1 MRKGDIEKSLKR
13 FLKRKVS
20 YSLALLIA
28 FMITGG
34 ISLGAEITAEE
45 IQESKGDLLSRIQ
58 TEREEIK
65 RKIAENERLI
75 KEYNS
80 NFVELVRK
88 GDFYSKPL
96 FNSTQV
102 FFSYQHLDSGKMKD
116 VTEKEFSETIDAI
129 NKHYGTRSGRSI
141 LKSTGNIGKDKLM
154 AGNGVAVDTEVF
166 RETIEVGA
174 NIKPVEPV
182 LPEINPSVS
191 VNVSAP
197 TITLGGLPSTV
208 APVVDGGG
216 TITAPSLGTITA
228 PSGVTVSVATPGAVG
243 KIEVTKPEV
252 TTPATPPE
260 KNIIVGTPIGPEGY
274 EPTMIIPPVTPSKP
288 EINIPTIPTI
298 DVAARTTGTGDNAWF
313 WNSSGDLGPISQIN
327 IDTGTFNVTS
337 STNINNISISNYTGT
352 AAFQT
357 GTAGYTAANNPIT
370 ATATSTVGFYKWVSA
385 SVVRMGTGVTINFHG
400 DGTGLS
406 RGLIKNDIHGDIATT
421 NFTLDN
427 LLNRSYTTTDYSGNS
442 VSKVVLTQSEYDF
455 IKNKIYL
462 YHSANNSAS
471 TTFVKYAKNEATW
484 NLSGSKVNGYEGDG
498 HEYYAGTTIFHNAG
512 NITAMKDSSI
522 IALTGYGPESGSYNN
537 TLSSVNT
544 GTMTLNGTKAT
555 MFVPM
560 RTAMRHEI
568 NFINYGN
575 LVINGGG
582 NVGAMLKGYLKNT
595 SSLILDKPIEIYGD
609 GNIGVSIQSNDA
621 DLNNNSIVKVNI
633 GVNQA
638 GSTNIS
644 EAPSDKASGNTN
656 DGIIKANVG
665 LYSIDTNTTIGQ
677 HNILIGEQTNQNIG
691 VAANA
696 GTLTIGT
703 GEIKIYGGRENVGL
717 FTNGGNIASTGNI
730 SIEGGENNRIAIAR
744 NGKTI
749 TIGGTVSVGN
759 ISGNKAI
766 NNTIPFYVTDTGS
779 KITLAND
786 TLEINLSGDSI
797 GVYSTTSGEFTAN
810 RSSLIHSGTGF
821 GGGIIEP
828 TAPVNIYVK
837 GTTVSGLVKGVGLFA
852 DNGGKINTKN
862 TYVKVKDGSVGIA
875 SIGNNSN
882 VDITNGIVDYEGNGY
897 AVYSDG
903 VGTVD
908 LTDGEI
914 ILRGKATALELDLST
929 PSSNPI
935 ILNRAKIVVMSND
948 AVGVNLKNIG
958 ALNIGTLKTD
968 IETKLGGVNI
978 VAGTDGNQVF
988 DKYKI
993 AAVDGGTLNINAN
1006 MDKSDTDTSSTGFF
1020 YYRRFLG
1027 QRLNLNV
1034 LANIEVKSEINS
1046 SDAEANFKE
1055 QVVGLEMNSSKSA
1068 ASATDAQINLAAG
1081 SKVIADR
1088 TDVGVGAIGLY
1099 MNFGKI
1105 DITAGAGVE
1114 VEKGANTVNDKAV
1127 GVYAVNG
1134 SKVDNAGNIEVKGN
1148 QSIGILGMAYREDD
1162 EGNILTNEFGTGG
1175 IFAEQG
1181 KVTITNTGN
1190 IALDG
1195 IGTIGIYANN
1205 NNTGRAA
1212 ADNVVTNDTLGTII
1226 VGDSD
1231 NSAAAIGIY
1240 GKKATIK
1247 NEGNITVGS
1256 GGVAI
1261 YATEG
1266 SNVTKLGTLK
1276 LGSDGIG
1283 VMLDGTSTIAATATT
1298 VTLESKENTVD
1309 INGKTGIFYKGSSTG
1324 SDSQDIDL
1332 DINASNF
1339 VKGTAIYVQDMD
1351 VTSSGSLTV
1360 GTEGIGIFVA
1370 KKAAGAAAGT
1380 NKGTIE
1386 LGASEKAIGM
1396 YGKNTAIANETG
1408 NGIINVNHSSQIGMY
1423 ADGDAGNITN
1433 TGAINLKVDGA
1444 TGIYVKD
1451 KATADISGDNINFST
1466 HNSSIGVYA
1475 EGANVNFTNTFT
1487 FQNDNA
1493 NKNIYVYG
1501 KNSTVKIAGGET
1513 VTIDGGSIPTAAG
1526 TEGNKTVGIYLENAG
1541 AGSTFNGVG
1550 DLTVKNGAVGIYS
1563 KGNNDLTVKVK
1574 AEGDKTTGVFIDG
1587 ESKIKG
1593 TVTATG
1599 SPTSGAIGVYGSGGA
1614 VSIGND
1620 TGLTLNIG
1628 TVGTTNKG
1636 TGMYLTDGAYA
1647 TGGKITVNNSS
1658 TGNNIGV
1665 YYSNGTASGPV
1676 TNGSEIELTGKNGV
1690 GIYAADG
1697 IILENSKN
1705 ITSATSDNIASYVG
1719 GDSTL
1724 TSNGTITMSGANNIG
1739 IYAGKGTGRNAG
1751 TIDLTGASGTSVG
1764 MVAQAV
1770 AGETATIENATGK
1783 EIKVGANLGMYIAG
1797 TGTSKGINR
1806 GTITA
1811 TTGTGV
1817 YIEDSGNSFDG
1828 TGGTIKSDKVGI
1840 YLKDTTAGTVTNT
1853 GTLEIASGGV
1863 GVFGENAQID
1873 FEVDTSTSEG
1883 AIGVAASGTSVISGN
1898 IKTGQDS
1905 VGVYILDNDV
1915 TFAGADITTG
1925 NKNGGTSVGI
1935 LFDSSKQGTYNV
1947 NNVTVNA
1954 KDGVGI
1960 YLQGSSGTT
1969 LNFGGTITIAG
1980 TGAVG
1985 IYVTTGTTLDSNNSS
2000 FNISNGAVGVYVT
2013 SGGTANLGTTGN
2025 LTFNFGTG
2033 GGTGVY
2039 NNGGTLTL
2047 GNNITVTGSGSL
2059 AATVNGDLT
2068 SSGNLTIGEG
2078 GTALLGKYDVG
2089 TIADKN
2095 ITNTGNI
2102 KAESGGKGI
2111 AAIKGS
2117 STPSGVIT
2125 INNAGTI
2132 TVSGKSS
2139 GGDSS
2144 IGIYT
2149 NIAEINSTGTVE
2161 VGTDGIGIY
2170 AADSGKAVKNDN
2182 MTMTGDNGI
2191 GVYIKGA
2198 TGGLTANNITSTG
2211 GKGNTGLVLDGTTSS
2226 SLPLYINAGTITL
2239 GDESIGVMATG
2250 TASST
2255 IDGSITVGDSSTG
2268 KSAIGIVA
2276 KNSNLNLTG
2285 ITKIT
2290 AGKGGIGIYAE
2301 GTSQVSN
2308 VDASKIIVGTDG
2320 IYMYS
2325 SVGTSISFTGN
2336 ITADNQIG
2344 IVVGGSVSGAGATI
2358 IAKNGGIGAYVKGTG
2373 SSFTVTNIIVQSGI
2387 AETGTDPAKYSVGVY
2402 YEDAGNIG
2410 TLPTVAQTG
2419 SYTIGMVLDRTT
2431 GTTTTGIN
2439 IGTSGSNQVGVIV
2452 KGGSILEVTAG
2463 GITAADGDSN
2473 IGIYGENS
2481 TIEVTGDISVGTAS
2495 SLTNSSIGVSLKGG
2509 SYTGITGNLEVGN
2522 NSIGIYGTNMTGNIR
2537 QSGTTM
2543 TVGDNGVGIYGSG
2556 TGNIIL
2562 SMTTIGLGNN
2572 NSIGVYAKG
2581 MNTDVTGN
2589 MSVGTNTSIG
2599 IVSEGTGDVK
2609 HTGAMTITGKGTGE
2623 KDTGSVGIYKL
2634 NGTGT
2639 ITTTGGNN
2647 WTVGNNGYGIFVKQ
2661 EAGQKATINNG
2672 ANMTLGMSAVGI
2684 YSSGANTVNNS
2695 GTITVGETDTKGDPN
2710 NTKNH
2715 LNSVGIYVTNGTTV
2729 NNTGDINVEHD
2740 FSVGIYGSGIGTK
2753 ITNVLG
2759 ATISVDKGGVGIL
2772 VQNGAVAENEGTITL
2787 GSTAGIYG
2795 ATTVGMAAYS
2805 GASIINGS
2813 TGIINVGIGSG
2824 MIVGV
2829 GATLTNNG
2837 VINVTNGIGIEGAG
2851 HIINQGTIKVTGT
2864 GTDVGN
2870 TGVGSAEVG
2879 SIKIESNGDVIIN
2892 DKYVGIGGTLTTAG
2906 AIEVNGAYVDV
2917 TTGVPLFNAQSV
2929 SGEVNILP
2937 NFALTGNG
2945 ITYKIEGFVN
2955 TAMGTITGTKLTP
2968 VTSPLFIAKVTD
2980 KGDLVIAKRP
2990 YADLTIGEQFD
3001 ALDKGLDN
3009 ILANS
3014 GGIGKDAEIL
3024 KGLNAYLEGLPDYQF
3039 EGEASRKLAETRGD
3053 IYSTIQ
3059 GRMQDINRAF
3069 DNSFYELESS
3079 YNLTKDSSKYSV
3091 IYTDGDYKDPTL
3103 GIEDYDYKIMG
3114 LLYMKEK
3121 EGTEYGSKYGYTLGF
3136 TGSKFEFEN
3145 DSKEDVYS
3153 LRAGVHRVKNLSE
3166 EHKVSWLSRIELGY
3180 NRHIAERKLNLH
3192 ETFENKGEY
3201 NTYSVALDNRI
3212 TKVIYTD
3219 LSRELDIYADL
3230 DLEYGKVD
3238 GFTESA
3244 GSNGGLEVQIK
3255 DNDYLSAQLGAGVKA
3270 SQRIYAGN
3278 DVSVKV
3284 TADVKYAYELGDNYD
3299 GNKARLKNGGE
3310 GYYSLITPDEREGKL
3325 IGKVGLTVE
3334 KANYMGVTFEV
3345 EAADEGNREDSSV
3358 KYGVRFNYK
3367 F

>member
-1 MRKGDIEKSLKR
+1 
-13 FLKRKVS
+13 
-20 YSLALLIA
+20 
-28 FMITGG
+28 
-34 ISLGAEITAEE
+34 
-45 IQESKGDLLSRIQ
+45 
-58 TEREEIK
+58 
-65 RKIAENERLI
+65 
-75 KEYNS
+75 
-80 NFVELVRK
+80 
-88 GDFYSKPL
+88 
-96 FNSTQV
+96 
-102 FFSYQHLDSGKMKD
+102 MKD
-116 VTEKEFSETIDAI
+116 VTDKEFSETIDAI

-182 LPEINPSVS
+182 LPQINPSVS

-208 APVVDGGG
+208 GLTVSGGG
-216 TITAPSLGTITA
+216 SITAPSGVTITA

-260 KNIIVGTPIGPEGY
+260 KNITVSTPTAPGGF
-274 EPTMIIPPVTPSKP
+274 IPS
-288 EINIPTIPTI
+288 
-298 DVAARTTGTGDNAWF
+298 
-313 WNSSGDLGPISQIN
+313 
-327 IDTGTFNVTS
+327 
-337 STNINNISISNYTGT
+337 NISIPEK
-352 AAFQT
+352 
-357 GTAGYTAANNPIT
+357 PIT
-370 ATATSTVGFYKWVSA
+370 PAEPQ
-385 SVVRMGTGVTINFHG
+385 
-400 DGTGLS
+400 
-406 RGLIKNDIHGDIATT
+406 IA
-421 NFTLDN
+421 
-427 LLNRSYTTTDYSGNS
+427 
-442 VSKVVLTQSEYDF
+442 VLTPID
-455 IKNKIYL
+455 L
-462 YHSANNSAS
+462 
-471 TTFVKYAKNEATW
+471 TFN
-484 NLSGSKVNGYEGDG
+484 
-498 HEYYAGTTIFHNAG
+498 
-512 NITAMKDSSI
+512 
-522 IALTGYGPESGSYNN
+522 
-537 TLSSVNT
+537 
-544 GTMTLNGTKAT
+544 
-555 MFVPM
+555 
-560 RTAMRHEI
+560 
-568 NFINYGN
+568 
-575 LVINGGG
+575 
-582 NVGAMLKGYLKNT
+582 
-595 SSLILDKPIEIYGD
+595 
-609 GNIGVSIQSNDA
+609 
-621 DLNNNSIVKVNI
+621 
-633 GVNQA
+633 
-638 GSTNIS
+638 
-644 EAPSDKASGNTN
+644 
-656 DGIIKANVG
+656 
-665 LYSIDTNTTIGQ
+665 
-677 HNILIGEQTNQNIG
+677 
-691 VAANA
+691 
-696 GTLTIGT
+696 
-703 GEIKIYGGRENVGL
+703 
-717 FTNGGNIASTGNI
+717 
-730 SIEGGENNRIAIAR
+730 
-744 NGKTI
+744 
-749 TIGGTVSVGN
+749 
-759 ISGNKAI
+759 
-766 NNTIPFYVTDTGS
+766 
-779 KITLAND
+779 
-786 TLEINLSGDSI
+786 
-797 GVYSTTSGEFTAN
+797 
-810 RSSLIHSGTGF
+810 GTGF
-821 GGGIIEP
+821 GQGYAPQMNKNNIIIENYGSYDTTDILYIETGTTTSGTSWSGGTMQAVTGATTVTLTSP
-828 TAPVNIYVK
+828 GSTSSLLNAFISDAANHDVRINGNYVMTRGTLGNSTAMFVSLNPYEVGRG
-837 GTTVSGLVKGVGLFA
+837 GTTVNRTYTFAGRLTLNGHNNASSGNCLVGFEHQLLRGGGGGGAFTTTSTSILENTGTIILDSGYNMVGIMIDTEYSESAIAGSAFTTQPQTKNSGNIIINGKQSIGIDYGYYYSARPNPIVSLGNITINGEDNYGFRMKNYFSSNNFYYDATNITGSNGTITVAGKKNIGIAIAQGTSSGDPISRITGLNILVNGEENVGFFRNVTTATNNNDMVLNNTTINSLNFGANAKKSTLVRSDQNAIQLNKNITVTLGLTGNSFAQASGTGTIKNTATLQSNLSEFTGLIANGSGASITNSGTIEITGNNNKNIGLATVSNGVGS
-852 DNGGKINTKN
+852 NSGTI
-862 TYVKVKDGSVGIA
+862 KVLGT
-875 SIGNNSN
+875 GNNKSGIYNTGTFTISN
-882 VDITNGIVDYEGNGY
+882 GSNIEVTGESSSGIYNSN
-897 AVYSDG
+897 AVNISGTVALKGTGGTTGIYSDG
-903 VGTVD
+903 GTITSTSENNLSIVID
-908 LTDGEI
+908 DTSNPVTKGLAIYAEGGANVTLGAAKIEVKNGAAGVAAFGAATSISLIGSELKYSGEGYAAYSDGN
-914 ILRGKATALELDLST
+914 GKIDLSGAT
-929 PSSNPI
+929 VILGGSSTAFDLNLGATSPI
-935 ILNRAKIVVMSND
+935 TLDSNSRIHVESND
-948 AVGVNLKNIG
+948 VVVFNLKNATG
-958 ALNIGTLKTD
+958 LNTNNLEDSIKDSLGVA
-968 IETKLGGVNI
+968 LGGVELKDLI
-978 VAGTDGNQVF
+978 VVETDENNKPF
-988 DKYKI
+988 DKYKT
-993 AAVDGGTLNINAN
+993 AAVDGGAIAIGNL
-1006 MDKSDTDTSSTGFF
+1006 DKTGTGAEGESQDKKAGNF
-1020 YYRRFLG
+1020 YYNRFLG
-1027 QRLNLNV
+1027 QRLVATATGSIISAVLNNEQ
-1034 LANIEVKSEINS
+1034 AGKYN
-1046 SDAEANFKE
+1046 D
-1055 QVVGLEMNSSKSA
+1055 QVVGLEMNSSSN
-1068 ASATDAQINLAAG
+1068 ASANTEAAIKLLTDTAG
-1081 SKVIADR
+1081 KGSTIIADR
-1088 TDVGVGAIGLY
+1088 TEAGSGAIGAY
-1099 MNFGKI
+1099 INYGIVEVDEKSSI
-1105 DITAGAGVE
+1105 KVEKETSNAENAGA
-1114 VEKGANTVNDKAV
+1114 V
-1127 GVYAVNG
+1127 GIYAVNG
-1134 SKVDNAGNIEVKGN
+1134 SEVSNAGTIEVGGS
-1148 QSIGILGMAYREDD
+1148 QSIGILGMAYRETSSETGTTVVGAEYGDD
-1162 EGNILTNEFGTGG
+1162 AIG
-1175 IFAEQG
+1175 QG

-1195 IGTIGIYANN
+1195 TGTIGIYVNN
-1205 NNTGRAA
+1205 NNTSGAA
-1212 ADNVVTNDTLGTII
+1212 ANNVVTNDTSGTIT

-1240 GKKATIK
+1240 GKKATIANK
-1247 NEGNITVGS
+1247 GNITVGS

-1266 SNVTKLGTLK
+1266 SNVTKLGTLN

-1283 VMLDGTSTIAATATT
+1283 VMVDGTSKITTST

-1351 VTSSGSLTV
+1351 VTSSGTLTV

-1370 KKAAGAAAGT
+1370 KTDEGAAESRTGT

-1386 LGASEKAIGM
+1386 LGAKENAIGM
-1396 YGKNTAIANETG
+1396 YGKDTTIANEAG
-1408 NGIINVNHSSQIGMY
+1408 NGIININLSSQIGMY
-1423 ADGDAGNITN
+1423 ADGANGKVSN
-1433 TGAINLKVDGA
+1433 TGIINLEVNGA
-1444 TGIYVKD
+1444 TGIYVKSG
-1451 KATADISGDNINFST
+1451 ATADINGNNINFST

-1475 EGANVNFTNTFT
+1475 EGAKVNFKSDVNFE
-1487 FQNDNA
+1487 NNNE

-1501 KNSTVKIAGGET
+1501 KDSAVEIAVGET
-1513 VTIDGGSIPTAAG
+1513 VTIDGGSIPTAVG
-1526 TEGNKTVGIYLENAG
+1526 TEGNKTVGIYLENAR

-1550 DLTVKNGAVGIYS
+1550 NLAVLNGAVGIYS
-1563 KGNNDLTVKVK
+1563 KGNNTLNVNVA

-1587 ESKIKG
+1587 GSVIKG

-1599 SPTSGAIGVYGSGGA
+1599 NTTSGAIGVYGSGGA
-1614 VSIGND
+1614 VNID
-1620 TGLTLNIG
+1620 TELTLNIG

-1647 TGGKITVNNSS
+1647 TGGLITVDNSS
-1658 TGNNIGV
+1658 DDNNIGV
-1665 YYSNGTASGPV
+1665 YYSKGKTEETV
-1676 TNGSEIELTGKNGV
+1676 TNESEIKLKGSNGV

-1697 IILENSKN
+1697 ITLVNNSD
-1705 ITSATSDNIASYVG
+1705 ITSTAGQSDSIASYIG

-1739 IYAGKGTGRNAG
+1739 IYAGKGTGTNAG

-1764 MVAQAV
+1764 MVAQTV
-1770 AGETATIENATGK
+1770 AGETATIENATRK

-1797 TGTSKGINR
+1797 TGTSKGINK

-1817 YIEDSGNSFDG
+1817 YIENSGNSFDG
-1828 TGGTIKSDKVGI
+1828 TGGTIESNTVGI
-1840 YLKDTTAGTVTNT
+1840 YLKETDGGTVQST
-1853 GTLEIASGGV
+1853 GNLKIASGGV

-1883 AIGVAASGTSVISGN
+1883 AIGVAASGNSVISGK
-1898 IKTGQDS
+1898 IKTGDGS
-1905 VGVYILDNDV
+1905 VGVYVLDNRV
-1915 TFAGADITTG
+1915 RFNGAVIETG
-1925 NKNGGTSVGI
+1925 ASIPETGPGVNDGKTSVGI
-1935 LFDSSKQGTYNV
+1935 LFDSSKQGTYIV

-1969 LNFGGTITIAG
+1969 LDFGGTITTAG

-1985 IYVTTGTTLDSNNSS
+1985 IYVKTGTTLDSNNSS

-2039 NNGGTLTL
+2039 NDGGTLTL

-2276 KNSNLNLTG
+2276 SGGSDVILAGTTEIK
-2285 ITKIT
+2285 
-2290 AGKGGIGIYAE
+2290 AGKGGIGVYAE
-2301 GTSQVSN
+2301 GAGTTVTGIN
-2308 VDASKIIVGTDG
+2308 ASKITVGTDG

-2325 SVGTSISFTGN
+2325 TVGTSISFTGN

-2344 IVVGGSVSGAGATI
+2344 IVVGGSVSGTGSTI
-2358 IAKNGGIGAYVKGTG
+2358 TAKNGGIGAYVKGTG
-2373 SSFTVTNIIVQSGI
+2373 SQFTGTNIIVQSGI
-2387 AETGTDPAKYSVGVY
+2387 AKTGTDPAKYSVGVY
-2402 YEDAGNIG
+2402 YEDAGAIAS
-2410 TLPTVAQTG
+2410 LPTVTQAG
-2419 SYTIGMVLDRTT
+2419 SYSIGTVLDRTT
-2431 GTTTTGIN
+2431 GTTTAGIN
-2439 IGTSGSNQVGVIV
+2439 IGTSGSNQVGVMA
-2452 KGGSILEVTAG
+2452 KGNSVFTIASG
-2463 GITAADGDSN
+2463 GIAVADGDSN

-2481 TIEVTGDISVGTAS
+2481 TIKVTGDISVGTAS
-2495 SLTNSSIGVSLKGG
+2495 SLTDSSIGVSLKGG
-2509 SYTGITGNLEVGN
+2509 SYTGITGDLAVGN
-2522 NSIGIYGTNMTGNIR
+2522 NSIGIYGTTMNGDIS

-2562 SMTTIGLGNN
+2562 SMTTTGITLGNN

-2672 ANMTLGMSAVGI
+2672 VNMTLGISAVGI

-2710 NTKNH
+2710 KTQDH
-2715 LNSVGIYVTNGTTV
+2715 LNSVGIYVTNGTKV
-2729 NNTGDINVEHD
+2729 NNTGTINVEHD
-2740 FSVGIYGSGIGTK
+2740 FSVGIYGSGVGTK

-2772 VQNGAVAENEGTITL
+2772 VQNEAVAENEGTINL

-2824 MIVGV
+2824 MVVGV

-2851 HIINQGTIKVTGT
+2851 HIINQGTIEVTGT

-3024 KGLNAYLEGLPDYQF
+3024 KGLNAYLEGLSADQF
-3039 EGEASRKLAETRGD
+3039 EGETSRKLAETRGD

-3325 IGKVGLTVE
+3325 IGKLGLTVE